1 MVGVFSFLLV
11 ASGVALVVALVL
23 LAVRAV
29 KKKPKKPV
37 AIAAAVCAAVL
48 LVSFVGVGV
57 TYNPTPEQIAERE
70 RIAAEKAAAK
80 EAEERA
86 AAEEAARREAE
97 KAAQSESPAS
107 APAESQPSE
116 PSASV
121 PASAPS
127 ETPAKPE
134 TSAPAESQKPVQ
146 SEPPTENTPSA
157 PSNSGDGDAGSE
169 PEGDF
174 ILDFNSLTP
183 DDFGTLDTGNL
194 ELESGELLEVRYG
207 GDVYAGKGV
216 IIVKAKTSPNLTNKL
231 TIRQNYHDV
240 CELITNHGF
249 DSCPEIQYWA
259 VADMTDGEEGKAI
272 SFTLDSDTIL
282 GVANQTILPINL
294 DDYLQDLWIL
304 PSLLE

>member
-23 LAVRAV
+23 LVVRAV
-29 KKKPKKPV
+29 RKKPKKSV
-37 AIAAAVCAAVL
+37 ALMAAACVAVF
-48 LVSFVGVGV
+48 LVSSVGIGM
-57 TYNPTPEQIAERE
+57 TYHPTPEQIAERE
-70 RIAAEKAAAK
+70 RIAAEKAAQT
-80 EAEERA
+80 EAPA
-86 AAEEAARREAE
+86 STP
-97 KAAQSESPAS
+97 SESKP
-107 APAESQPSE
+107 PE

-121 PASAPS
+121 HASAPS
-127 ETPAKPE
+127 EAPVKPE

>member
-1 MVGVFSFLLV
+1 MVGLFSFLLV

-57 TYNPTPEQIAERE
+57 TYNTTPEQIAERE

>member
-29 KKKPKKPV
+29 RKKPKKSV
-37 AIAAAVCAAVL
+37 ALMAAACVAVF
-48 LVSFVGVGV
+48 LVSSVGIGM
-57 TYNPTPEQIAERE
+57 TYHPTPEQIAERE

-80 EAEERA
+80 EAEE
-86 AAEEAARREAE
+86 AARREAE
-97 KAAQSESPAS
+97 KAAQTESPAS
-107 APAESQPSE
+107 TPSESKPPE

-121 PASAPS
+121 HASAPS
-127 ETPAKPE
+127 EAPVKPE

>member
-11 ASGVALVVALVL
+11 
-23 LAVRAV
+23 VRAV
-29 KKKPKKPV
+29 RKKPKKSV
-37 AIAAAVCAAVL
+37 ALMAAACVAVF
-48 LVSFVGVGV
+48 LVSSVGIGM
-57 TYNPTPEQIAERE
+57 TYHPTPEQIAERE

-80 EAEERA
+80 EAEE
-86 AAEEAARREAE
+86 AARREAE
-97 KAAQSESPAS
+97 KAAQTESPAS
-107 APAESQPSE
+107 TPSESKPPE

-121 PASAPS
+121 HASAPS
-127 ETPAKPE
+127 EAPVKPE

>member
-1 MVGVFSFLLV
+1 MVGLFSFLLV

-97 KAAQSESPAS
+97 KAAQSESPA
-107 APAESQPSE
+107 
-116 PSASV
+116 
-121 PASAPS
+121 
-127 ETPAKPE
+127 
-134 TSAPAESQKPVQ
+134 SAPAESQKPVQ

>member
-1 MVGVFSFLLV
+1 MVGLFSFLLV

-304 PSLLE
+304 PSLLR

>member
-1 MVGVFSFLLV
+1 M
-11 ASGVALVVALVL
+11 
-23 LAVRAV
+23 
-29 KKKPKKPV
+29 
-37 AIAAAVCAAVL
+37 AAACVAVF
-48 LVSFVGVGV
+48 LVSSVGIGM
-57 TYNPTPEQIAERE
+57 TYHPTPEQIAERE

-80 EAEERA
+80 EAEE
-86 AAEEAARREAE
+86 AARREAE
-97 KAAQSESPAS
+97 KAAQTESPAS
-107 APAESQPSE
+107 TPSESKPPE

-121 PASAPS
+121 HASAPS
-127 ETPAKPE
+127 EAPVKPE

>member
-23 LAVRAV
+23 LVVRAV
-29 KKKPKKPV
+29 RKKPKKSV
-37 AIAAAVCAAVL
+37 ALMAAACVAVF
-48 LVSFVGVGV
+48 LVSSVGIGM
-57 TYNPTPEQIAERE
+57 TYHPTPEQIAERE

-80 EAEERA
+80 EAEE
-86 AAEEAARREAE
+86 AARREAE
-97 KAAQSESPAS
+97 KAAQT
-107 APAESQPSE
+107 ESQPSE

>member
-1 MVGVFSFLLV
+1 MVGLFSFLLV

-86 AAEEAARREAE
+86 AAEEAARKEAE
-97 KAAQSESPAS
+97 KAMQSESPAS
-107 APAESQPSE
+107 APAESQPPE

>member
-1 MVGVFSFLLV
+1 MVGLFSFLLV

-86 AAEEAARREAE
+86 AAEEAARGEAE
-97 KAAQSESPAS
+97 KAAQSES
-107 APAESQPSE
+107 
-116 PSASV
+116 

-134 TSAPAESQKPVQ
+134 TSAPAESEKPVQ
-146 SEPPTENTPSA
+146 SVPPAPSA
-157 PSNSGDGDAGSE
+157 ADTPPASSDPESGDADSEEDFVTAHKSDIIAASKLTLDNYVSGYKIPLAPQLWTVAKFDDVGAVAAMVDATKESTKASATV
-169 PEGDF
+169 
-174 ILDFNSLTP
+174 IVVLTP
-183 DDFGTLDTGNL
+183 IMEGEKMTGATPHYI
-194 ELESGELLEVRYG
+194 SV
-207 GDVYAGKGV
+207 GDVVYGDDGYCDSVFSILEEAFGG
-216 IIVKAKTSPNLTNKL
+216 
-231 TIRQNYHDV
+231 QN
-240 CELITNHGF
+240 
-249 DSCPEIQYWA
+249 
-259 VADMTDGEEGKAI
+259 
-272 SFTLDSDTIL
+272 
-282 GVANQTILPINL
+282 
-294 DDYLQDLWIL
+294 
-304 PSLLE
+304 

>member
-1 MVGVFSFLLV
+1 MVGLFSFLLV

-134 TSAPAESQKPVQ
+134 TSAPAESEKPVQ
-146 SEPPTENTPSA
+146 SVPPAPSA
-157 PSNSGDGDAGSE
+157 VDTPPVSSDPESGDADSEEDFVTAHKSDIIAASKLTLDNYVSGYKIPLAPQLWTVAKFDDVGAVAAMVDATKESTKASATV
-169 PEGDF
+169 
-174 ILDFNSLTP
+174 IVVLTP
-183 DDFGTLDTGNL
+183 IMEGEKMTGATPHYI
-194 ELESGELLEVRYG
+194 SV
-207 GDVYAGKGV
+207 GDVVYGDDGYCDSVFSILEEAFGG
-216 IIVKAKTSPNLTNKL
+216 
-231 TIRQNYHDV
+231 QN
-240 CELITNHGF
+240 
-249 DSCPEIQYWA
+249 
-259 VADMTDGEEGKAI
+259 
-272 SFTLDSDTIL
+272 
-282 GVANQTILPINL
+282 
-294 DDYLQDLWIL
+294 
-304 PSLLE
+304 

>member
-1 MVGVFSFLLV
+1 MVGLFSFLLV

>member
-1 MVGVFSFLLV
+1 MSIKGIDVSTHQGTINWKKVKQSGIQFAIIRTGYGDVLSNPSQIDKRFHTNMKQAIANGIPVGVYHFSY
-11 ASGVALVVALVL
+11 AG
-23 LAVRAV
+23 
-29 KKKPKKPV
+29 
-37 AIAAAVCAAVL
+37 
-48 LVSFVGVGV
+48 
-57 TYNPTPEQIAERE
+57 T
-70 RIAAEKAAAK
+70 EK
-80 EAEERA
+80 
-86 AAEEAARREAE
+86 AARREAE
-97 KAAQSESPAS
+97 KAAQTESPAS
-107 APAESQPSE
+107 TPSESKPPE

-121 PASAPS
+121 HASAPS
-127 ETPAKPE
+127 EAPVKPE